1 LTTCLAESRK
11 YGGAVVLGI
20 LNLGQ
25 LDEICGQ
32 NTSKA
37 LVDLCSTKIC
47 FRQTSPE
54 LAHRMSKAFGEKE
67 VIEMQEGISYGA
79 NDGRDG
85 VSLSLLTKARLTV
98 PPTEIYSLENLE
110 AFIKLAGNY
119 PVTKIWFPYHTPRK
133 LFALPFLK
141 KEPFY

>member
-1 LTTCLAESRK
+1 M
-11 YGGAVVLGI
+11 LGI

-79 NDGRDG
+79 NDVRDG
-85 VSLSLLTKARLTV
+85 VSLSMLTKDRLTV

-110 AFIKLAGNY
+110 AFIKLVGNL
-119 PVTKIWFPYHTPRK
+119 PVTKIQFPYLEPKT
-133 LFALPFLK
+133 LSALPFLRR
-141 KEPFY
+141 